1 MVPKSNNTERIKE
14 NFDVCFTLSMA
25 EKELI
30 STITSRIQPAER
42 NMVSVGH
49 IGFDTFDET
58 VDQPVAL

>member
-1 MVPKSNNTERIKE
+1 MVPKSTSAERIKE
-14 NFDVCFTLSMA
+14 NFESCLALSTV

-49 IGFDTFDET
+49 IGFDTFDENS
-58 VDQPVAL
+58 DQPVAA